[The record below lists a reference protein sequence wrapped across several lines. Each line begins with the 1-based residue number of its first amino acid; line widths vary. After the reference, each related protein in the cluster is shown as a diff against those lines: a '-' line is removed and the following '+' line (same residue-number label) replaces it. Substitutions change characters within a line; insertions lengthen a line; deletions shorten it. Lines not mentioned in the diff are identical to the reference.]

1 MDNGDDEFGD
11 SSFLDDFDV
20 DAVVAVASKHTTPA
34 KRLPSTDENN
44 EFGDSSFLDDFD
56 VDAAA
61 ATTTANPPA
70 NKRPKVSPEGQQVQ
84 RHKHS
89 ITVEK
94 EELEACV
101 NRYYGYSTFKT
112 GQLEAIQAV
121 LRGEDVT
128 VFWATG
134 SGKSLC
140 YQIPALY
147 SKKTAIVISP
157 LISLMQD
164 QAQRLNGL
172 SDKTLAT
179 YLGSAQLDGMEEE
192 RALRGDYRLVY
203 ITPEKL
209 MTSGFLDRLAHLDLC
224 CIAVDEAHC
233 VSQWGHDFRK
243 DYLYAGEK
251 IRNHPQLRTVPII
264 ALTATAVPRIQE
276 EIAKNLHLRSP
287 HVNKQ
292 TFDRT
297 NLAIKVT
304 LKEKNNPLASAME
317 PLIRSLTREEKRKG
331 HAGSTIIYAATR
343 NSTEEVASYL
353 QQRLDAQGSTVDVKA
368 YHAGM
373 TTTTRHETHIQF
385 LTGKTAVVVATVAFG
400 LGIDKPDTRRVIHWG
415 PPKGVEE
422 YYQQIGRAGRD
433 GLPAECVMYASP
445 SEFDRYM
452 GEFYIGNLKGR
463 AREAAIQSTRA
474 LKSFAMDKE
483 GCRRK
488 GLLDFFEEVPS
499 FGERCGT
506 CDNCLGAKKYG
517 DDSLRDFGNEA
528 RLIMSAV
535 IALKDSPMGTIE
547 KVLKG
552 NIVENYRYAYN
563 ANPEALQRSM
573 NEKRNALPRARAS
586 IQALKDIFATLSQ
599 KKFLMESTKSAN
611 VGGGNY
617 SRSWTVYSVS
627 DTGRRCLYGTDPI
640 MLPVP
645 DSLRE
650 VERQEQ
656 ARREMVLKKL
666 EEKGVSLDTLPS
678 EELEMGD
685 GEVIRAYSKW
695 NNYVSLQEKLG
706 KEDKCAQLE
715 ELLSFVQEWRSNAA
729 IQHTMAPA
737 TVLPEHIMLSVTYAV
752 ATYPS
757 GVKVAKSD
765 LIAAGARTRELDS
778 LVDILNSWI
787 DRYCTIKHPS
797 EGNAESDET
806 DDLPMKFPHG
816 GPVAVRKWDFA
827 VYKPQ
832 KKTGKANWE
841 SSYERFQAGESP
853 TAISMAPANGRP
865 IQVMTVV
872 GHILEGLVQGRP
884 VDLHRLSNFSQLP
897 SKNQW
902 VELEQA
908 EELTGMN
915 AVGDPSCSGV
925 GGKSFS
931 LTDFLRPIMGEAF
944 MEAPREERSEEERAK
959 FGEWCNFLK
968 WYLLLKRSGIEPIFG
983 V

>member
-1 MDNGDDEFGD
+1 MSNDDDEFGD
-11 SSFLDDFDV
+11 SSFLEDFDV
-20 DAVVAVASKHTTPA
+20 DAAVAGQSTPA
-34 KRLPSTDENN
+34 KRLPSADEND
-44 EFGDSSFLDDFD
+44 EFGDSSFLNTFD
-56 VDAAA
+56 VDNAIAAVH
-61 ATTTANPPA
+61 PSA
-70 NKRPKVSPEGQQVQ
+70 NKRPKVSPESNQVQ
-84 RHKHS
+84 RHHHS
-89 ITVEK
+89 LTIEK

-101 NRYYGYSTFKT
+101 KHYYGYSSLKK

-121 LRGEDVT
+121 LQGEDVT

-147 SKKTAIVISP
+147 SKKTAVVISP

-164 QAQRLNGL
+164 QVQRLNGL
-172 SDKTLAT
+172 SNKTLAT
-179 YLGSAQLDGMEEE
+179 YLGSAQIDGMEEV
-192 RALRGDYRLVY
+192 RALQGDYRLIY

-209 MTSGFLDRLAHLDLC
+209 MTCGFLDRLANLDLC

-243 DYLYAGEK
+243 DYLFAGEALRK
-251 IRNHPQLRTVPII
+251 HPQLHTVPII

-276 EIAKNLHLRSP
+276 DIARSLHLRSP
-287 HVNKQ
+287 HINKQ

-304 LKEKNNPLASAME
+304 LKERKNALASAME
-317 PLIRSLTREEKRKG
+317 PLIQSLSREEKRKG

-353 QQRLDAQGSTVDVKA
+353 QQRLKTQGSTVDVQA

-373 TTTTRHETHIQF
+373 TTGTRHKTHIQF

-433 GLPAECVMYASP
+433 GLPAECIMYASP
-445 SEFDRYM
+445 TEFDKYM
-452 GEFYIGNLKGR
+452 DDFYVGSLGSE
-463 AREAAIQSTRA
+463 ARQAAIQTTRA
-474 LKSFAMDKE
+474 LKSFALDKE

-488 GLLDFFEEVPS
+488 CLLNFFKEVPS

-506 CDNCLGAKKYG
+506 CDNCLGSKKYG
-517 DDSLRDFGNEA
+517 DDTVRDFGNEA
-528 RLIMSAV
+528 RLVVSAV
-535 IALKDSPMGTIE
+535 FALKDGSMGTIE

-552 NIVENYRYAYN
+552 SIVENYRYAYET
-563 ANPEALQRSM
+563 NPEALQKLMIERR
-573 NEKRNALPRARAS
+573 NELPKARAS
-586 IQALKDIFATLSQ
+586 LQFLKDIVVTLSQ
-599 KKFLMESTKSAN
+599 KKLLIESIKSAN

-617 SRSWTVYSVS
+617 KRSWTVYSVS
-627 DTGRRCLYGTDPI
+627 ETGRKCMHGTDPI
-640 MLPVP
+640 ILPVP

-650 VERQEQ
+650 VEHYEK
-656 ARREMVLKKL
+656 ARKEMVLKKL
-666 EEKGVSLDTLPS
+666 EEKGIALDKLPS

-706 KEDKCAQLE
+706 KEDRCVQLE
-715 ELLSFVQEWRSNAA
+715 ELLSFVQKWRSNAA

-737 TVLPEHIMLSVTYAV
+737 TVLPEHVMLSVTYAV

-778 LVDILNSWI
+778 LVNILNNWI
-787 DRYCTIKHPS
+787 DRHCIAKHPS
-797 EGNAESDET
+797 DANANYNGA
-806 DDLPMKFPHG
+806 DDLPMKFPHSG
-816 GPVAVRKWDFA
+816 HVEGKKWDFA
-827 VYKPQ
+827 VYKPH
-832 KKTGKANWE
+832 KKTGKATWE

-853 TAISMAPANGRP
+853 QAISMAPANGRP

-872 GHILEGLVQGRP
+872 GHIIEALLHGRP
-884 VDLHRLSNFSQLP
+884 VDLQRLSTISTPP

-902 VELEQA
+902 IELEQA
-908 EELTGMN
+908 EELSGMN
-915 AVGDPSCSGV
+915 AAGDPSCSGL
-925 GGKSFS
+925 GGKFFS

-944 MEAPREERSEEERAK
+944 IDTPRDERSEQERAT
-959 FGEWCNFLK
+959 FGDWCRQLK
-968 WYLLLKRSGIEPIFG
+968 WYLSLKRCGVEPIFG